1 MKGGYVDFDLNLSS
15 MVVNQI
21 GVWTL
26 VSTLIMRSSEMMVA
40 DMVGEEV
47 WLSDIMGNDGRDG
60 GVGKGDGDGEGT
72 YAEAIGDRVDLA
84 VLTPIL
90 VGSVTT
96 LS

>member
-1 MKGGYVDFDLNLSS
+1 
-15 MVVNQI
+15 
-21 GVWTL
+21 
-26 VSTLIMRSSEMMVA
+26 
-40 DMVGEEV
+40 
-47 WLSDIMGNDGRDG
+47 MGNDGKDG